1 MDFQCIGSDLHPSAA
16 FLGGADG
23 RMDKNQG
30 VEALLESRISPGNR
44 VGLPACF
51 KGLDVVSKV
60 PVKIGKCQGHA
71 FSVADGDA

>member
-1 MDFQCIGSDLHPSAA
+1 
-16 FLGGADG
+16 
-23 RMDKNQG
+23 MDKIQG
-30 VEALLESRISPGNR
+30 VEALLESRIGPGNR
-44 VGLPACF
+44 VGLTACF

>member
-1 MDFQCIGSDLHPSAA
+1 
-16 FLGGADG
+16 
-23 RMDKNQG
+23 MDKIQG
-30 VEALLESRISPGNR
+30 VEALLESRIGTGNR
-44 VGLPACF
+44 VGFPACF